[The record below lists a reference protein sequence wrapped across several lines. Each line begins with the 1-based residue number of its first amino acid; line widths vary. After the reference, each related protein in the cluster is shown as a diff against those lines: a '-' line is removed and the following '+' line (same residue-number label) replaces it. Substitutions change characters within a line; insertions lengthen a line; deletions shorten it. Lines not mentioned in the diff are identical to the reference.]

1 MSTSAPSQSRRVQGE
16 ERTLR
21 QALSRLSPYLQGMRW
36 RWVAGLVSAMLAGLV
51 ALAIPQVIQVLVNS
65 VLRPGGSQAD
75 VWSAVV
81 VIALLLSLIHI

>member
-36 RWVAGLVSAMLAGLV
+36 RWVAGLVSAMLARPAPVYLV
-51 ALAIPQVIQVLVNS
+51 VDPDGRPQGVILS
-65 VLRPGGSQAD
+65 AD
-75 VWSAVV
+75 VNT
-81 VIALLLSLIHI
+81 LLRGR